1 MAYNFIDCDRDQLFL
16 LPPSMR
22 DWLPEGHLVWFIL
35 DAVDQLDLSSFYRRY
50 RSDGWGR
57 AAYPPKMMVA
67 LLLYAYCTG
76 IRSSRKIEQA
86 CQENVAFKVI
96 TGNKVPDH
104 TTISRFRQEFQE
116 ELSGLF
122 TEVLWLCGRAGLVK
136 VGTVVVDGTKM
147 AGNASLSA
155 NRTYQHLEE
164 EVERMMKEAEAADA
178 AEEARVGDDVPDEL
192 VDRNKRLERLKRA
205 KEELERMAAEEAA
218 EKERERDAR
227 GVEEKPGR
235 EGRGRKSKSS
245 DPRPDPGAKVN
256 LTDPESRI
264 MKARQG
270 YVQGYN
276 AQLVVTKDQIIVAAE
291 VVQDQNDVRQLHPM
305 LKRAEEEL
313 EGAGIGK
320 RPKVVV
326 ADAGYFSEGNIKG
339 ADRDGPEL
347 LVAPASDWRLAQKLA
362 EEGPPRGRIPE
373 GLSARELMERKL
385 LTKRGRALYGLRKV
399 VEAVVG
405 QVKALGDRFMRRG
418 RRAARSE
425 FRLLCA
431 CHNLL
436 KLWRAVLAGVARKKW
451 KRSTEPLPQLA

>member
-1 MAYNFIDCDRDQLFL
+1 MAYNFLDCDRDQLFL

-35 DAVDQLDLSSFYRRY
+35 DAVDQLDLSSFLRRY
-50 RSDGWGR
+50 RQDGWGR
-57 AAYPPKMMVA
+57 AAYPPKTMVA

-76 IRSSRKIEQA
+76 VRSSRKIEQS

-96 TGNKVPDH
+96 TGGRVPDH
-104 TTISRFRQEFQE
+104 TTISRFRQKFQE
-116 ELSGLF
+116 ELAGLF
-122 TEVLWLCGRAGLVK
+122 TEVLWLCGQAGLVK

-155 NRTYQHLEE
+155 NRTWRHLKE
-164 EVERMMKEAEAADA
+164 EVERMLKEAEAADA
-178 AEEARVGDDVPDEL
+178 AEEARVGEEVPEEL

-205 KEELERMAAEEAA
+205 KEELERMAEEEAA
-218 EKERERDAR
+218 RREEEGPGQKR
-227 GVEEKPGR
+227 GGKRPAPP
-235 EGRGRKSKSS
+235 

-291 VVQDQNDVRQLHPM
+291 VTQDQNDVRQLHPM
-305 LKRAEEEL
+305 LKRAKEEL
-313 EGAGIGK
+313 EGAGIGR
-320 RPKVVV
+320 RPKVAV

-339 ADRDGPEL
+339 ADPDGPEL

-362 EEGPPRGRIPE
+362 EEGPPRGRIPQ
-373 GLSARELMERKL
+373 GLSAKELMERKL
-385 LTKRGRALYGLRKV
+385 LTKRGQALYGLRKV

-425 FRLLCA
+425 FLLLCA

-436 KLWRAVLAGVARKKW
+436 KLWRAVLAGLARKW
-451 KRSTEPLPQLA
+451 KRITEPLPQPA

>member
-35 DAVDQLDLSSFYRRY
+35 DAVDQLNLSSFLRRY

-76 IRSSRKIEQA
+76 VRSSRKIEQA
-86 CQENVAFKVI
+86 CQENVAFRVI
-96 TGNKVPDH
+96 TGGRVPDH

-116 ELSGLF
+116 EFAGLF

-155 NRTYQHLEE
+155 NRTYHHLEE
-164 EVERMMKEAEAADA
+164 EVKRMLKEAEAADA
-178 AEEARVGDDVPDEL
+178 AEEAQVGEEVPEEL
-192 VDRNKRLERLKRA
+192 VDRNKRLARLKRA

-218 EKERERDAR
+218 EKEREAR
-227 GVEEKPGR
+227 GERERSGR
-235 EGRGRKSKSS
+235 KGRGRKPP

-276 AQLVVTKDQIIVAAE
+276 AQLVVTKDQIIVAVE
-291 VVQDQNDVRQLHPM
+291 VTQDQNDVRQLYPM
-305 LKRAEEEL
+305 LKRAREEL

-320 RPKVVV
+320 RPKVAV
-326 ADAGYFSEGNIKG
+326 ADAGYFSEGNIRG
-339 ADRDGPEL
+339 ADEDGPEL
-347 LVAPASDWRLAQKLA
+347 LVAPASDWRLARKLA
-362 EEGPPRGRIPE
+362 EEGPPRGRIPQ
-373 GLSARELMERKL
+373 GLSAKELMERKL

-425 FRLLCA
+425 FRLMCA

-436 KLWRAVLAGVARKKW
+436 KLWRAVLAGVARW
-451 KRSTEPLPQLA
+451 KGRNTSLPQPA

>member
-1 MAYNFIDCDRDQLFL
+1 M
-16 LPPSMR
+16 
-22 DWLPEGHLVWFIL
+22 
-35 DAVDQLDLSSFYRRY
+35 
-50 RSDGWGR
+50 
-57 AAYPPKMMVA
+57 
-67 LLLYAYCTG
+67 
-76 IRSSRKIEQA
+76 
-86 CQENVAFKVI
+86 AFKVI
-96 TGNKVPDH
+96 TGGRVPDH
-104 TTISRFRQEFQE
+104 TTISRFRQRFQG
-116 ELSGLF
+116 ELAGLF
-122 TEVLWLCGRAGLVK
+122 TEVLWLCGRAGLVR

-155 NRTYQHLEE
+155 NRTYQHLKE
-164 EVERMMKEAEAADA
+164 EVERMLREAEAADA
-178 AEEARVGDDVPDEL
+178 AEEARVGEEVPEEL

-205 KEELERMAAEEAA
+205 KGELERLAAE
-218 EKERERDAR
+218 ERDAR
-227 GVEEKPGR
+227 GEGEGR
-235 EGRGRKSKSS
+235 SGRKGRGRKPP
-245 DPRPDPGAKVN
+245 DPQPDPGAKVN

-291 VVQDQNDVRQLHPM
+291 VTQDQNDVGQLHPM

-339 ADRDGPEL
+339 ADPDGPEL
-347 LVAPASDWRLAQKLA
+347 LVAPASDWRLVQKLVK
-362 EEGPPRGRIPE
+362 EGPPRGRIPR

-436 KLWRAVLAGVARKKW
+436 KLWRAVLAGVTRW
-451 KRSTEPLPQLA
+451 KGRNTPLPQPA

>member
-1 MAYNFIDCDRDQLFL
+1 MGYNFIDCDRDQLFL

-22 DWLPEGHLVWFIL
+22 EWLPEGHLVWFIL
-35 DAVDQLDLSSFYRRY
+35 DAVDQLDLSGFLRRY
-50 RSDGWGR
+50 RADGWGR
-57 AAYPPKMMVA
+57 AAYPPKTMVA

-76 IRSSRKIEQA
+76 VRSSRKIERA
-86 CQENVAFKVI
+86 CQENVAFRVI
-96 TGNKVPDH
+96 TGGRVPDH

-116 ELSGLF
+116 ELAGLF

-155 NRTYQHLEE
+155 NRTYQHLKE
-164 EVERMMKEAEAADA
+164 EVKRMLKEAEAADA
-178 AEEARVGDDVPDEL
+178 AEEAQVGEGMPKEL
-192 VDRNKRLERLKRA
+192 VDRNKRLARLKRA

-218 EKERERDAR
+218 EKEREVR
-227 GVEEKPGR
+227 GVEERSGR
-235 EGRGRKSKSS
+235 KGRGRKPKSP

-291 VVQDQNDVRQLHPM
+291 VTQDQNDVRQLHPM
-305 LKRAEEEL
+305 LKRAKEEL
-313 EGAGIGK
+313 EGAGIKK
-320 RPKVVV
+320 RLKVAV

-339 ADRDGPEL
+339 ADGDGPEL
-347 LVAPASDWRLAQKLA
+347 LVAPASDWRLARKLA
-362 EEGPPRGRIPE
+362 EEGPPRGRIPR
-373 GLSARELMERKL
+373 GLSAKELMERKL
-385 LTKRGRALYGLRKV
+385 LTKRGRAFYGLRKV

-436 KLWRAVLAGVARKKW
+436 KLWRAVLAGVARW
-451 KRSTEPLPQLA
+451 KGRNTSLPQPA

>member
-1 MAYNFIDCDRDQLFL
+1 MAYNFLDCDRDQLFL

-22 DWLPEGHLVWFIL
+22 DWIPEGHLVWFIL

-57 AAYPPKMMVA
+57 AAYPPKMLVA

-76 IRSSRKIEQA
+76 VRSSRKIEQA

-96 TGNKVPDH
+96 TGGQVPDH
-104 TTISRFRQEFQE
+104 TTISRFRQRFQE
-116 ELSGLF
+116 ELAGLF
-122 TEVLWLCGRAGLVK
+122 TEVLWLCGRAGLVQ
-136 VGTVVVDGTKM
+136 VGAVVVDGTKM

-155 NRTYQHLEE
+155 NRTYQHLKE
-164 EVERMMKEAEAADA
+164 EVERMLKEAEAADA
-178 AEEARVGDDVPDEL
+178 AEEAQAGDDVPKEL
-192 VDRNKRLERLKRA
+192 VDRNKRLAKLKRA
-205 KEELERMAAEEAA
+205 KEELERLAAEEAA
-218 EKERERDAR
+218 EKEREREVR
-227 GVEEKPGR
+227 GVEERSGR
-235 EGRGRKSKSS
+235 KRRGRKPKSS
-245 DPRPDPGAKVN
+245 EPRPEPEAKVN

-264 MKARQG
+264 MKARRG

-291 VVQDQNDVRQLHPM
+291 VTQDQNDVRQLHPM
-305 LKRAEEEL
+305 LKRAREEL
-313 EGAGIGK
+313 EGAGIEK

-326 ADAGYFSEGNIKG
+326 ADAGYFSEENIEG
-339 ADRDGPEL
+339 ADPDGPEL
-347 LVAPASDWRLAQKLA
+347 LVAPASDWRLARKLA
-362 EEGPPRGRIPE
+362 EEGPARGRIPQ

-385 LTKRGRALYGLRKV
+385 STKRGQALYGLRKV

-425 FRLLCA
+425 FRLMCA

-436 KLWRAVLAGVARKKW
+436 KLWRAVLAGVTRW
-451 KRSTEPLPQLA
+451 KGRNTPLPQPA

>member
-1 MAYNFIDCDRDQLFL
+1 MDYNFIDCDRDQLFL

-35 DAVDQLDLSSFYRRY
+35 DAVDQMDLSSFYRRY
-50 RSDGWGR
+50 RADGWGR
-57 AAYPPKMMVA
+57 AAYPPKTMVA

-96 TGNKVPDH
+96 TGGRVPDH
-104 TTISRFRQEFQE
+104 TTISRFRQRFQE
-116 ELSGLF
+116 ELAGLF
-122 TEVLWLCGRAGLVK
+122 TEVLWLCGQAGLVK

-155 NRTYQHLEE
+155 NRTWGHLKE
-164 EVERMMKEAEAADA
+164 EVERMLKEAEAADA
-178 AEEARVGDDVPDEL
+178 AEEAQPGDDVPKEL
-192 VDRNKRLERLKRA
+192 VDRKKRLARLKRA
-205 KEELERMAAEEAA
+205 KEELERVAAEEAA
-218 EKERERDAR
+218 ERERELRAR
-227 GVEEKPGR
+227 REE
-235 EGRGRKSKSS
+235 EGGFGKRKRGRKPKPP
-245 DPRPDPGAKVN
+245 DPRPEPEAKVN

-270 YVQGYN
+270 YLQGYN

-291 VVQDQNDVRQLHPM
+291 VTQDRNDVRQLHPM
-305 LKRAEEEL
+305 LKRAKEEL
-313 EGAGIGK
+313 EGAGIEK
-320 RPKVVV
+320 RPKVAV
-326 ADAGYFSEGNIKG
+326 ADAGYFSEENIER
-339 ADRDGPEL
+339 ADEDGPEL
-347 LVAPASDWRLAQKLA
+347 VIAPTSDRRLAQKLA
-362 EEGPPRGRIPE
+362 EEGPPRGRIPR

-385 LTKRGRALYGLRKV
+385 LTKRGQALYGLRKV

-436 KLWRAVLAGVARKKW
+436 KLWRAVLAGLARKG
-451 KRSTEPLPQLA
+451 RRITEPLPQPA

>member
-57 AAYPPKMMVA
+57 AAYPPKVMVA

-76 IRSSRKIEQA
+76 IRSSREIEQA

-96 TGNKVPDH
+96 TGDKVPDH
-104 TTISRFRQEFQE
+104 TTISRFRQRFQE
-116 ELSGLF
+116 ELAGLF
-122 TEVLWLCGRAGLVK
+122 TEVLWLCGRAGLVR

-155 NRTYQHLEE
+155 NRTYQRLKE
-164 EVERMMKEAEAADA
+164 EVERMLREAEAADA
-178 AEEARVGDDVPDEL
+178 AEEARVGEEVPEEL

-205 KEELERMAAEEAA
+205 KEELERLAAEEPA
-218 EKERERDAR
+218 EKEGELQAQR
-227 GVEEKPGR
+227 R
-235 EGRGRKSKSS
+235 EGRTERRGQKPKSP

-305 LKRAEEEL
+305 LKRTEEEL

-339 ADRDGPEL
+339 ADPDGPEL
-347 LVAPASDWRLAQKLA
+347 LVAPASDWRLVQKLV
-362 EEGPPRGRIPE
+362 EEGPPRGRIPR
-373 GLSARELMERKL
+373 GLSAEELMER
-385 LTKRGRALYGLRKV
+385 R
-399 VEAVVG
+399 
-405 QVKALGDRFMRRG
+405 D
-418 RRAARSE
+418 
-425 FRLLCA
+425 
-431 CHNLL
+431 
-436 KLWRAVLAGVARKKW
+436 
-451 KRSTEPLPQLA
+451 LP